1 MSARKQ
7 VFSIALNIQY
17 AVLAL
22 MVALFFISVNV
33 LFRPIFPIDE
43 TRYVSVAWEMWLDNN
58 WLVPHI
64 NGATYDHKPPF
75 MFWLFSS
82 IWALFGT
89 SETVTRMVV
98 PGFSLINLYLVSKL
112 AQKVY
117 PDSPQAKW
125 LSPLI
130 LISFLGWFLYSG
142 MIMFDL
148 MLTVFIQL
156 AVISVW
162 KFAQTDRI
170 FWARLSGVFL
180 GLGMLTKGPVVFVYF
195 IPFIALVRL
204 WHPSPS
210 RINKAFFKAIVQSVF
225 IAIAVILAWAIPA
238 AIAGGAEYAKAI
250 FWGQSAGRIQDSFAH
265 ARPFYWYVMLLPA
278 LLFPWFFLTGF
289 WRSRPW
295 LGGERSDTFC
305 LALFVIVV
313 AIFSCFSGKQIHY
326 LFPVFPFAAIW
337 VANRLSPEKFTTEPA
352 VIAMLVFVAIAI
364 LSSPLWVEKVFRS
377 AQITEVY
384 QSWALL
390 PVAFMGLLLW
400 KRPLPFERLALN
412 IGALMLSLS
421 ALLASLSPILN
432 NLYDV
437 TDIGR
442 HIHQLQA
449 RGASVS
455 FVGKYHN
462 TFGYAGRLEAPLIL
476 IPGSKEQRDA
486 FLSTEPGY
494 TVWIQRKKTDP
505 LAENAVYMTPFR
517 GKWLFIMDNQMLEKV
532 LQENQTN
539 NLVVAEDS

>member
-1 MSARKQ
+1 M
-7 VFSIALNIQY
+7 
-17 AVLAL
+17 
-22 MVALFFISVNV
+22 
-33 LFRPIFPIDE
+33 
-43 TRYVSVAWEMWLDNN
+43 
-58 WLVPHI
+58 
-64 NGATYDHKPPF
+64 
-75 MFWLFSS
+75 
-82 IWALFGT
+82 
-89 SETVTRMVV
+89 
-98 PGFSLINLYLVSKL
+98 
-112 AQKVY
+112 
-117 PDSPQAKW
+117 
-125 LSPLI
+125 
-130 LISFLGWFLYSG
+130 
-142 MIMFDL
+142 
-148 MLTVFIQL
+148 
-156 AVISVW
+156 
-162 KFAQTDRI
+162 
-170 FWARLSGVFL
+170 
-180 GLGMLTKGPVVFVYF
+180 
-195 IPFIALVRL
+195 
-204 WHPSPS
+204 
-210 RINKAFFKAIVQSVF
+210 
-225 IAIAVILAWAIPA
+225 
-238 AIAGGAEYAKAI
+238 
-250 FWGQSAGRIQDSFAH
+250 
-265 ARPFYWYVMLLPA
+265 
-278 LLFPWFFLTGF
+278 
-289 WRSRPW
+289 
-295 LGGERSDTFC
+295 
-305 LALFVIVV
+305 V

-337 VANRLSPEKFTTEPA
+337 VANRLRPEKFTTEPA
-352 VIAMLVFVAIAI
+352 VIAMLAFVAIAI

-390 PVAFMGLLLW
+390 PVAFMALLLW

-412 IGALMLSLS
+412 LGALMLSLS

-462 TFGYAGRLEAPLIL
+462 TFGYAGRLEAPLNL

-517 GKWLFIMDNQMLEKV
+517 GKWLFIMDNQMLEKI